1 MQATMSNQIF
11 LRAGARKKIY
21 GSILETIGHTP
32 LIRLNKVP
40 AGLNSEVL
48 AKVEGFN
55 PGGSVKDRIG
65 ITMIKDAEERGLL
78 KRGDTIVEP
87 TSGNTGIGLAMVA
100 ALRGYKMVF
109 VIPDKMSQ
117 DKINILRAYGAE
129 VIITPTA
136 VPPDSPESYYSVAKR
151 IAQER
156 GAFMPGQYF
165 NPKNPE
171 AHYKTT
177 GPEIWEQTD
186 GRLEAFVAGM
196 GTGGTISGV
205 GRFLKEKNAKIKVI
219 GVDPEGSILKHYFE
233 TGQLGEAYRYEV
245 EGIGEDF
252 IPGTT
257 DFKVIDAIYKVTDQ
271 EAFVMARRLAREEGL
286 LVGGSGGAA
295 VHVALQV
302 AKEFKKGSRI
312 VVLIPDRGD
321 RYLTKFYSDEWMRKH
336 GYLKEEGVVNTVESQ
351 KV

>member
-1 MQATMSNQIF
+1 MYPDRKDETMN
-11 LRAGARKKIY
+11 KKICA
-21 GSILETIGHTP
+21 SILETIGSTP
-32 LIRLNKVP
+32 LIRLNQVTK
-40 AGLNSEVL
+40 GLDAEIL
-48 AKVEGFN
+48 AKMESFN

-65 ITMIKDAEERGLL
+65 IAMIDDAEARGLL
-78 KRGDTIVEP
+78 KPGDTIVEP
-87 TSGNTGIGLAMVA
+87 TGGNTGIGLALVA
-100 ALRGYKMVF
+100 ALRGYNMVF
-109 VIPDKMSQ
+109 VIPDKMSE
-117 DKINILRAYGAE
+117 DKINILKAYGAE

-136 VPPDSPESYYSVAKR
+136 VPPDSPQSYYSVAKR
-151 IAQER
+151 IAEER
-156 GAFMPGQYF
+156 KAFMPNQYF

-171 AHYKTT
+171 AHYRIT

-186 GRLEAFVAGM
+186 GRLDYFVAGI

-205 GRFLKEKNAKIKVI
+205 GRFLKEKNPRIKII

-233 TGQLGEAYRYEV
+233 TGELAEVYRYEI

-271 EAFVMARRLAREEGL
+271 EAFVMARRLAREEGF
-286 LVGGSGGAA
+286 LVGSSGGAA

-302 AKEFKKGSRI
+302 AQESQKGSRI

-336 GYLKEEGVVNTVESQ
+336 GYLNPEGVGRGTPARRSCSGG
-351 KV
+351 

>member
-1 MQATMSNQIF
+1 M
-11 LRAGARKKIY
+11 KKICE
-21 GSILETIGHTP
+21 SILETIGHTP
-32 LIRLNKVP
+32 LIRLNKVT

-65 ITMIKDAEERGLL
+65 IAMIEDAEERGLL
-78 KRGDTIVEP
+78 KPGDTIVEP

-100 ALRGYKMVF
+100 AIRGYKMVF
-109 VIPDKMSQ
+109 VIPDKMSR

-136 VPPDSPESYYSVAKR
+136 VPPDSPQSYYSVAKR
-151 IAQER
+151 VAEER
-156 GAFMPGQYF
+156 GAFMPSQYF

-186 GRLEAFVAGM
+186 GKINYFVAGM

-205 GRFLKEKNAKIKVI
+205 GRFLKEKNPKIKII

-233 TGQLGEAYRYEV
+233 TGQLTEAHRYEI

-257 DFKVIDAIYKVTDQ
+257 HFEYIDAIYKVTDR
-271 EAFVMARRLAREEGL
+271 EAFMMARRLAREEGL
-286 LVGGSGGAA
+286 LVGSSGGAA
-295 VHVALQV
+295 VHVALKI
-302 AKEFKKGSRI
+302 AKESKKGSRL

-321 RYLTKFYSDEWMRKH
+321 RYLQKFFSDDWMRAQ
-336 GYLKEEGVVNTVESQ
+336 GYLSPQGVGTAAATAHERNRL
-351 KV
+351 KI

>member
-1 MQATMSNQIF
+1 MMEMKA
-11 LRAGARKKIY
+11 KKIY
-21 GSILETIGHTP
+21 ANILETIGNTP
-32 LIRLNKVP
+32 LIRLNKVT
-40 AGLNSEVL
+40 AGLDVEVL
-48 AKVEGFN
+48 AKMESFN

-65 ITMIKDAEERGLL
+65 IAMIKDAEERGLL
-78 KRGDTIVEP
+78 KPGDTIVEP

-100 ALRGYKMVF
+100 AIRGYKMVF
-109 VIPDKMSQ
+109 VIPDKMSE
-117 DKINILRAYGAE
+117 DKINILKAYGAE

-151 IAQER
+151 IAEER
-156 GAFMPGQYF
+156 KAFMPSQYF

-186 GRLEAFVAGM
+186 GRLDYFVAGM

-205 GRFLKEKNAKIKVI
+205 GRFLKEKDPKIKVI

-233 TGQLGEAYRYEV
+233 TGKLGEAHTYDV

-257 DFKVIDAIYKVTDQ
+257 HFQYIDEIRKVTDK
-271 EAFVMARRLAREEGL
+271 EAFEMARRLAREEGM
-286 LVGGSGGAA
+286 LVGGSAGAA

-302 AKEFKKGSRI
+302 GREASTSRI
-312 VVLIPDRGD
+312 VVLIPDTGE
-321 RYLTKFYSDEWMRKH
+321 RYLKKFYSDEWMRQR
-336 GYLKEEGVVNTVESQ
+336 GYFS
-351 KV
+351 